1 MTVLDHFIHDGVCDY
16 SGIQT
21 TLNTYAHSR
30 DDMIMSAGDNIADMY
45 NK

>member
-16 SGIQT
+16 
-21 TLNTYAHSR
+21 SR